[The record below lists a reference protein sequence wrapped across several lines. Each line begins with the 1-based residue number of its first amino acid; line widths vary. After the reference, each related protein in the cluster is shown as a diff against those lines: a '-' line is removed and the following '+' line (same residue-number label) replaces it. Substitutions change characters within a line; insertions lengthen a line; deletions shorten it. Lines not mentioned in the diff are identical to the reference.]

1 MALLIFLPYVSQKG
15 PEPMSKDRILLLG
28 GLRGVL
34 LHTLHSLDR
43 GETQALMKV
52 SNLPKATQPS
62 VCNRSSDVL
71 IPKLGLFPKYR
82 EALREDSEWMR
93 KRIKSYYGQPYPL
106 EFMGIG
112 PAFWPGTVN
121 SPSPRKLAPCR
132 ACLKGIISPLCKK
145 AFLF

>member
-1 MALLIFLPYVSQKG
+1 
-15 PEPMSKDRILLLG
+15 MSKDRILLLG

-93 KRIKSYYGQPYPL
+93 KRL
-106 EFMGIG
+106 
-112 PAFWPGTVN
+112 
-121 SPSPRKLAPCR
+121 SPSTDSHILLNSWALNLLSGP
-132 ACLKGIISPLCKK
+132 GQ
-145 AFLF
+145 